1 MIWELILLAMVIIL
15 CFLNI
20 YFVFAPRGWFFTIVP
35 EGQCKAVMKMGK
47 LEKFLIQWEGHT
59 FDKQW
64 NVIPGEEHHLFGG
77 LRWVGIPPFWE
88 IYRYKFSWT
97 GVDVNGEIVPHKK
110 EELDY
115 VLLMEDVYWA
125 KIEMAEDKN
134 LLPLDI
140 ELLITMRV
148 INPYKALFRVQDW
161 SEMIMNRIKPLFREY
176 VGNITFDDLIKK
188 KQQRGGEVY
197 QKLVGTGLLEE
208 FKNLYGVS
216 IEDGGIEIKDVNPT
230 TIPGVPNPREATLR
244 KYIAEKDREKAL
256 VEADAEQQRISILA
270 DAERRRIKTV
280 YGAVQ
285 DMGETGK
292 LIRSLE
298 MLEKSTGEGTRWVI
312 LPGGITEMI
321 SQVLPG
327 RINGPPAPDGG
338 TWLSKGEL
346 KALQKEISALES
358 LSGEYV
364 KKVESKVKGG

>member
-1 MIWELILLAMVIIL
+1 MIVELVVLLVIIVL
-15 CFLNI
+15 LVLNI
-20 YFVFAPRGWFFTIVP
+20 YFVLAPRGWFFTIVP
-35 EGQCKAVMKMGK
+35 EGRAKAVVKMGSF
-47 LEKFLIQWEGHT
+47 EKFLIQWKGFK
-59 FDKQW
+59 FDSEW
-64 NVIPGEEHHLFGG
+64 NVVPGEERHHPFGG

-88 IYRYKFSWT
+88 VYRYKFSWT
-97 GVDVNGEIVPHKK
+97 GVDVNGELIPHKK

-125 KIEMAEDKN
+125 KISAAEDKDS
-134 LLPLDI
+134 LPLDI
-140 ELLITMRV
+140 ELLVTMKV
-148 INPYKALFRVQDW
+148 VNPYKALFQVQNW
-161 SEMIMNRIKPLFREY
+161 SEMVMNRLKPLFREY
-176 VGNITFDDLIKK
+176 VAGSSYQDLLKK
-188 KQQRGGEVY
+188 KTEAEEKFY
-197 QKLVGTGLLEE
+197 QMIGTIAEEE
-208 FKNLYGVS
+208 FENYGVQ
-216 IEDGGIEIKDVNPT
+216 IVENGIEIKNIDPT
-230 TIPGVPNPREATLR
+230 PVEGIPSIREVTLR
-244 KYIAEKDREKAL
+244 KYVAEKDRERIL
-256 VEADAEQQRISILA
+256 VEADAERQKILTLA
-270 DAERRRIKTV
+270 DAEQERIKTV

-338 TWLSKGEL
+338 TWLSKEEL